1 MKKGD
6 KMKGNQGS
14 VENLSSRDEMKGKI
28 FNMFSF
34 QKNEKSS
41 SEERS
46 LPTEINHES
55 LLSFV
60 LELIHRVRG
69 SLAAMKTLAFY
80 SRENFRDK
88 ELGDYFYNVVSE
100 DIEKTLFILDCFC
113 EYISI
118 NTPIKKANTINNMIE
133 EILRENQKELEEK
146 KIKIIKKQFDP
157 ELPETSMLDEHLRF
171 ILNSLFQYLLF
182 SISLNGRLGILTRT
196 IESKDWNG
204 EGKERLQ
211 KDLKYIEIL
220 IISTHLD
227 SKVQELSSLSPESP
241 PNHEEKMDLILQ
253 MVKRIVEKNRGL
265 IDTKIYPKK
274 DLRMISLL
282 LPVERRNVFQFLLP
296 PNQQKKW
303 ERKD

>member
-1 MKKGD
+1 
-6 KMKGNQGS
+6 MKGNQESAG
-14 VENLSSRDEMKGKI
+14 NLSSRDEAKAKI

-34 QKNEKSS
+34 QRN
-41 SEERS
+41 ERS
-46 LPTEINHES
+46 FHGERPLSAEINHES
-55 LLSFV
+55 LLSFI

-113 EYISI
+113 DYISI
-118 NTPIKKANTINNMIE
+118 NTPVRKTNTINNMIE
-133 EILRENQKELEEK
+133 EILRENQKELDEK
-146 KIKIIKKQFDP
+146 KIKIIKKQLDP
-157 ELPETSMLDEHLRF
+157 ELPETSVMDEHLRF
-171 ILNSLFQYLLF
+171 ILNSLFQFLLF

-196 IESKDWNG
+196 IESKDWEG

-211 KDLKYIEIL
+211 KDMKYIEIL
-220 IISTHLD
+220 IISIHFNSKTQEVSHL
-227 SKVQELSSLSPESP
+227 STVPEG
-241 PNHEEKMDLILQ
+241 NHEEKMDLILQ
-253 MVKRIVEKNRGL
+253 MVKKIVEKNRGL
-265 IDTKIYPKK
+265 IHTKNYPKK
-274 DLRMISLL
+274 GFKMVSLL

-296 PNQQKKW
+296 TNQQKKW